1 MDNFDIIFISDSPIA
16 FKTGK
21 HLVVESIVLM
31 FENIVLVVFFAH
43 LLVATFLCSLSTGNR
58 LSHKLF
64 AAYLLVLVIDLSSII
79 FNDFYQ
85 AYPDLDM
92 LRFNISLFAGP
103 TLYLYVK
110 AAIYDDFKL
119 KIKHLVHAIPY
130 VIACLVMIPNFFS
143 VDNASK
149 QLWYDN
155 FTDVPELTFIHFM
168 TVVQLGLY
176 LLAIYKHLIRYRKVV
191 VENYSDA
198 DRLNKRWLTQLIFLF
213 TVIYIIGLGRM
224 FFRFSVYH
232 DYDYERLVQLIMI
245 ISALLS
251 ICWILWQALH
261 KPQLF
266 TGVSST
272 IEAIDE
278 QALTTEPISDSQIS
292 AIDTEKYDAIV
303 LQLRDYMQ
311 QSKPFLEP
319 CLSVDNLA
327 ERINLPS
334 SELSHTINRVIGQ
347 HFFDF
352 VNSYRVHLAA
362 EMLITNDEQQQKT
375 VLEILYDVGFNSKS
389 SFNTAF
395 KKHLLMTPSQYRK
408 LHS

>member
-1 MDNFDIIFISDSPIA
+1 
-16 FKTGK
+16 
-21 HLVVESIVLM
+21 M
-31 FENIVLVVFFAH
+31 FENISLVVFFAH
-43 LLVATFLCSLSTGNR
+43 LLMATFLCSLSTGNR
-58 LSHKLF
+58 LSHKLL
-64 AAYLLVLVIDLSSII
+64 AAYLLVVVIDLSEVI
-79 FNDFYQ
+79 FSDFYQ

-92 LRFNISLFAGP
+92 LRYNISLFMGP

-110 AAIYDDFKL
+110 TAIYDDFTL
-119 KIKHLVHAIPY
+119 KIKHLVHTIPY
-130 VIACLVMIPNFFS
+130 AIACLVMIPNFFS

-168 TVVQLGLY
+168 TSIQLGFY
-176 LLAIYKHLIRYRKVV
+176 LLVIHKHLIRYRKIV

-198 DRLNKRWLTQLIFLF
+198 DRLNKSWLTQLIYLF
-213 TVIYIIGLGRM
+213 TLTYIIGLGRM
-224 FFRFSVYH
+224 YFRFSDFYE
-232 DYDYERLVQLIMI
+232 YERLVLTILIT
-245 ISALLS
+245 SVLLS

-261 KPQLF
+261 KPNLF

-272 IEAIDE
+272 IEVIDE
-278 QALTTEPISDSQIS
+278 QVASQENSSDPTISVIE
-292 AIDTEKYDAIV
+292 TEKYDAIV
-303 LQLRDYMQ
+303 LRLRGYMQ
-311 QSKPFLEP
+311 QSKPFLDP
-319 CLSVDNLA
+319 SLSVESLA

-334 SELSHTINRVIGQ
+334 SELSLTINRIIGQ

-352 VNSYRVHLAA
+352 VNLYRINLAA
-362 EMLITNDEQQQKT
+362 EMLIANEQQPKT
-375 VLEILYDVGFNSKS
+375 VLEILYEVGFNSKS

>member
-1 MDNFDIIFISDSPIA
+1 LIILLAESPIA

-31 FENIVLVVFFAH
+31 FENIVLVVFFSH
-43 LLVATFLCSLSTGNR
+43 LLVATFLCSLRTGNR
-58 LSHKLF
+58 LSHRLF
-64 AAYLLVLVIDLSSII
+64 AAYLLVVVIDLSNII
-79 FNDFYQ
+79 FSDFYQ
-85 AYPDLDM
+85 TYPDLDM
-92 LRFNISLFAGP
+92 LRYNISLFIGP

-110 AAIYDDFKL
+110 AAIYNDFKL
-119 KIKHLVHAIPY
+119 KIKHLLHAISY

-168 TVVQLGLY
+168 TFVQLGLY

-213 TVIYIIGLGRM
+213 TLIYIIGLGRM
-224 FFRFSVYH
+224 FFRFSIYH

-245 ISALLS
+245 ISMLLS

-261 KPQLF
+261 RPELF
-266 TGVSST
+266 TRVSST
-272 IEAIDE
+272 TELIDE
-278 QALTTEPISDSQIS
+278 LAASQKHS
-292 AIDTEKYDAIV
+292 SVSKVSTVETEKYDAIV
-303 LQLRDYMQ
+303 PLLRDYMQ
-311 QSKPFLEP
+311 QSKPFLDP
-319 CLSVDNLA
+319 SLSVENLA
-327 ERINLPS
+327 KQLNLPG
-334 SELSHTINRVIGQ
+334 SELSFAINRIIGQ

-352 VNSYRVHLAA
+352 VNSYRINSAA
-362 EMLITNDEQQQKT
+362 EMLIANEQQQKT
-375 VLEILYDVGFNSKS
+375 VLEILYEVGFNSKS